1 MKKTIAILLVAI
13 LAVSSVFAA
22 FSGEAKLGFGVN
34 LDNGNFGFIDK
45 AANVKFDLD
54 LATANAESVGEGE
67 IYASIKATFGLK
79 LTTGEKKYGEGDP
92 YGGLAG
98 NTAVGGVEF
107 NPSQYP
113 TISYIPIAGP
123 YGNNF
128 ALGIIADITEAKV
141 GGENWY
147 ISLLG
152 IADAPNYASS
162 AIDTYTVE
170 DGYDKWGMPR
180 EDFDKAYNYGVGFE
194 KAPGVEVSVYDYKV
208 GFGLLGDYDESGK
221 DDNWK
226 FKDNF
231 KLSVYAETPE
241 YDFGGLTAQLG
252 AVYSY
257 SAFDKIDSG
266 KVVPYDPN
274 AIKNAIGVSAKVGF
288 ANDTL
293 SASVATDMGFNLEG
307 DKFDEVF
314 DMDVAAN
321 FNWSFLTLDTYYA
334 TNAKS
339 GETATPV
346 WGDFDKTSS
355 SYTENVLSAQ
365 VKFDLNA
372 FEVPV
377 AITASA
383 KDLLHKVDLGVKAEV
398 TPVEGLKLTANAGYV
413 VDTIDAYNKA
423 DWIRS
428 TLEEDGTD
436 KELNDAFKEEFKG
449 VFLGQWKFGLD
460 AEYDFGFAKVAA
472 GVSLKNLGLK
482 ATIDAEKDRTFD
494 PDFEKRV
501 QDKAMD
507 GDFKEPADRNNYVV
521 NQVVLGM
528 SASVSTTSIIPGA
541 ELKLAW
547 ENADDLLSLYQYD
560 ADHNNLGKITASCK
574 ITF

>member
-22 FSGEAKLGFGVN
+22 FSGEASIGAGVN
-34 LDNGNFGFIDK
+34 LDNGNFGVIDS
-45 AANVKFDLD
+45 AAKVKFDID
-54 LATANAESVGEGE
+54 LATATAEQIADGDV
-67 IYASIKATFGLK
+67 YASIKATLGLK
-79 LTTGEKKYGEGDP
+79 LTNGEKTQAAGDL
-92 YGGLAG
+92 YD
-98 NTAVGGVEF
+98 
-107 NPSQYP
+107 
-113 TISYIPIAGP
+113 GP
-123 YGNNF
+123 WGI
-128 ALGIIADITEAKV
+128 GIIADITEAKV
-141 GGENWY
+141 AGENWY
-147 ISLLG
+147 VSILG

-170 DGYDKWGMPR
+170 DTIDKYGTPKA
-180 EDFDKAYNYGVGFE
+180 DYDKAYNYGVAFE
-194 KAPGVEVSVYDYKV
+194 KAPGVEVGVYDYKI
-208 GFGLLGDYDESGK
+208 GFGLLGDYDETGK

-266 KVVPYDPN
+266 KVVKYNPD
-274 AIKNAIGVSAKVGF
+274 AVKNAIGVSAKIGF

-314 DMDVAAN
+314 DMDIAAN
-321 FNWSFLTLDTYYA
+321 FNWSFLTLDAYYA
-334 TNAKS
+334 T
-339 GETATPV
+339 TATTSETQKYDGGV
-346 WGDFDKTSS
+346 AVAGKTEKG
-355 SYTENVLSAQ
+355 TTDDILSAQ

-398 TPVEGLKLTANAGYV
+398 TPVEGLKLTASAGYV
-413 VDTIDAYNKA
+413 VDTVDAYNKA
-423 DWIRS
+423 DWVRKNSSEFILS
-428 TLEEDGTD
+428 GLLMESVYDNKLTSVDYNSD
-436 KELNDAFKEEFKG
+436 KDVNKVVNKAG

-472 GVSLKNLGLK
+472 GVSLKNLG
-482 ATIDAEKDRTFD
+482 
-494 PDFEKRV
+494 
-501 QDKAMD
+501 
-507 GDFKEPADRNNYVV
+507 FKEATTANLDDDFLESFGKKEFKNVKDAYNYVV

>member
-22 FSGEAKLGFGVN
+22 FSGEASIGAGVN
-34 LDNGNFGFIDK
+34 LDNGNFGVIDS
-45 AANVKFDLD
+45 AAKVKFDID
-54 LATANAESVGEGE
+54 LATATAEQIADGDV
-67 IYASIKATFGLK
+67 YASIKATLGLK
-79 LTTGEKKYGEGDP
+79 LTNGEKTQAAGDL
-92 YGGLAG
+92 YD
-98 NTAVGGVEF
+98 
-107 NPSQYP
+107 
-113 TISYIPIAGP
+113 GP
-123 YGNNF
+123 WGI
-128 ALGIIADITEAKV
+128 GIIADITEAKV
-141 GGENWY
+141 AGENWY
-147 ISLLG
+147 VSILG

-170 DGYDKWGMPR
+170 DTIDKYGMPKA
-180 EDFDKAYNYGVGFE
+180 DYDKAYNYGVAFE
-194 KAPGVEVSVYDYKV
+194 KAPGVEVGVYDYKI
-208 GFGLLGDYDESGK
+208 GFGLLGDYDETGK

-226 FKDNF
+226 LKDNF

-266 KVVPYDPN
+266 KVVKYNPD
-274 AIKNAIGVSAKVGF
+274 AVKNAIGVSAKIGF

-321 FNWSFLTLDTYYA
+321 FNWSFLTLDAYYA
-334 TNAKS
+334 T
-339 GETATPV
+339 TATTSETQKLNDY
-346 WGDFDKTSS
+346 GDAVAGKTDKGT
-355 SYTENVLSAQ
+355 TDDILSAQ

-383 KDLLHKVDLGVKAEV
+383 KDLLHKVDLGLKAEV
-398 TPVEGLKLTANAGYV
+398 TPVEGLKLTASAGYV
-413 VDTIDAYNKA
+413 VDTVDAYNKA
-423 DWIRS
+423 DWVRKNSSEFILS
-428 TLEEDGTD
+428 ELLMESVYDNKLTSVDYNSD
-436 KELNDAFKEEFKG
+436 KDVNKVVNKAG

-472 GVSLKNLGLK
+472 GVSLKNLG
-482 ATIDAEKDRTFD
+482 
-494 PDFEKRV
+494 
-501 QDKAMD
+501 
-507 GDFKEPADRNNYVV
+507 FKEATTANLDDDFLESFGKKEFKNVKDAYNYVV

>member
-22 FSGEAKLGFGVN
+22 FSGEASIGAGVN
-34 LDNGNFGFIDK
+34 LDNGNFGVIDS
-45 AANVKFDLD
+45 AAKVKFDID
-54 LATANAESVGEGE
+54 LATATAEQIADGDV
-67 IYASIKATFGLK
+67 YASIKATLGLK
-79 LTTGEKKYGEGDP
+79 LTNGEKTQAAGDL
-92 YGGLAG
+92 YD
-98 NTAVGGVEF
+98 
-107 NPSQYP
+107 
-113 TISYIPIAGP
+113 GP
-123 YGNNF
+123 WGI
-128 ALGIIADITEAKV
+128 GIIADITEAKV
-141 GGENWY
+141 AGENWY
-147 ISLLG
+147 VSILG

-170 DGYDKWGMPR
+170 DTIDKYGMPKA
-180 EDFDKAYNYGVGFE
+180 DYDKAYNYGVAFE
-194 KAPGVEVSVYDYKV
+194 KAPGVEVGVYDYKI
-208 GFGLLGDYDESGK
+208 GFGLLGDYDETGK

-226 FKDNF
+226 LKDNF

-266 KVVPYDPN
+266 KVVKYNPD
-274 AIKNAIGVSAKVGF
+274 AVKNAIGVSAKIGF

-321 FNWSFLTLDTYYA
+321 FNWSFLTLDAYYA
-334 TNAKS
+334 T
-339 GETATPV
+339 TATTSETQKLNDY
-346 WGDFDKTSS
+346 GDAVAGKTDKGT
-355 SYTENVLSAQ
+355 TDDILSAQ

-383 KDLLHKVDLGVKAEV
+383 KDLLHKVDLGLKAEV
-398 TPVEGLKLTANAGYV
+398 TPVEGLKLTASAGYV
-413 VDTIDAYNKA
+413 VDTVDAYNKA
-423 DWIRS
+423 DWVRKNSSEFILS
-428 TLEEDGTD
+428 GLLTESVYDNKLTSVDYNSD
-436 KELNDAFKEEFKG
+436 KDVNKVVNKAG

-472 GVSLKNLGLK
+472 GVSLKNLG
-482 ATIDAEKDRTFD
+482 
-494 PDFEKRV
+494 
-501 QDKAMD
+501 
-507 GDFKEPADRNNYVV
+507 FKEATTANLDDDFLESFGKKEFKNIKDAYNYVV